1 MADISF
7 PFMNAYGLIGNILA
21 KIKQAKE
28 PQRFTLDFLGT
39 QLGFS
44 GGSAKAFVPF
54 AKKIGFLGSDGI
66 PTELYKKFRNSN
78 AKISGKAVA
87 DAIKIGYQELFDRNE
102 YAYSLNS
109 KDLKGLIMEITGLEE
124 NNQILNRICKSFE
137 GLKQL
142 ADFEIDD
149 IADSDINL
157 QQSSSK
163 TDIQSQI
170 PSEHLQSAK
179 GYKMNLSYTI
189 NLNLPKTDDINVF
202 NAIFK
207 SLKENLLK

>member
-28 PQRFTLDFLGT
+28 PPRFTLDFLGT

-44 GGSAKAFVPF
+44 GGSAKAFIPF
-54 AKKIGFLGSDGI
+54 AKRIGLLGSDGV
-66 PTELYKKFRNSN
+66 PTELYKKYRNSN
-78 AKISGKAVA
+78 EKISGKAIA
-87 DAIKIGYQELFDRNE
+87 LAMQSGYRELFDRNQ
-102 YAYSLNS
+102 YVNSLNS
-109 KDLKGLIMEITGLEE
+109 KDLKGLIMEVTGFEE
-124 NNQILNRICKSFE
+124 SNQTLLRIYKTFE
-137 GLKQL
+137 ALKQL
-142 ADFEIDD
+142 ADFDAVDD
-149 IADSDINL
+149 DDSDLSL
-157 QQSSSK
+157 QQPSSK
-163 TDIQSQI
+163 TEPQI
-170 PSEHLQSAK
+170 PTEQIFASSK